1 MYDNLPVV
9 KLGLVATSRDCFP
22 IQLSAKRKAAV
33 VDAYTKAGGEIVD
46 IPTIIESEND
56 AMKALRTGD
65 RELARSIFE
74 NDHVANELELTIER
88 QSMRILLSEQPV
100 AGDLR
105 TISTALKM
113 ITDMERISD
122 QGADISEILTHIPTD
137 EKGPDILYTMA
148 DKCVIMVSKAMDAFI
163 GRDLELARAVSDADS
178 EIDRLFT
185 MARSELTGRITQKPD
200 EAALWLD
207 FFMIAK
213 YLERIG
219 DHAQNIAEWVE
230 FLVTGM
236 HKHQRIL

>member
-1 MYDNLPVV
+1 MRNKFEREMSELMDEMLRMSEFVV
-9 KLGLVATSRDCFP
+9 SVIK
-22 IQLSAKRKAAV
+22 
-33 VDAYTKAGGEIVD
+33 
-46 IPTIIESEND
+46 D

-65 RELARSIFE
+65 RELARSIYE
-74 NDHVANELELTIER
+74 SDHVANELELAIER

-100 AGDLR
+100 ASDLR

-122 QGADISEILTHIPTD
+122 QGADISEILMHIPAE
-137 EKGPDILYTMA
+137 EKGPEILYAMA
-148 DKCVIMVSKAMDAFI
+148 DKCVIMVTKAVDAFMR
-163 GRDLELARAVSDADS
+163 RDLELARAVIDADN
-178 EIDRLFT
+178 EIDRLFLE
-185 MARSELTGRITQKPD
+185 ARESLARRIGQRPD
-200 EAALWLD
+200 EAALQLD
-207 FFMIAK
+207 FFMIVK

>member
-1 MYDNLPVV
+1 MRNKFEREMSELMDEMLKMSEFVV
-9 KLGLVATSRDCFP
+9 SVIK
-22 IQLSAKRKAAV
+22 
-33 VDAYTKAGGEIVD
+33 
-46 IPTIIESEND
+46 D

-65 RELARSIFE
+65 RELARSIYE
-74 NDHVANELELTIER
+74 SDHVANELELAIER

-100 AGDLR
+100 ASDLR

-122 QGADISEILTHIPTD
+122 QGADISEILMHIPAE
-137 EKGPDILYTMA
+137 EKGPEILYAMA
-148 DKCVIMVSKAMDAFI
+148 DKCVIMVTKAVDAFMR
-163 GRDLELARAVSDADS
+163 RDLELARAVIDADN
-178 EIDRLFT
+178 EIDRLFLE
-185 MARSELTGRITQKPD
+185 ARESLARRISQRPD
-200 EAALWLD
+200 EAALQLD
-207 FFMIAK
+207 FFMIVK

>member
-1 MYDNLPVV
+1 MRNKFEREMSELEAEMLKMSKFVV
-9 KLGLVATSRDCFP
+9 NV
-22 IQLSAKRKAAV
+22 I
-33 VDAYTKAGGEIVD
+33 
-46 IPTIIESEND
+46 ND

-65 RELARSIFE
+65 RELARSIYE

-178 EIDRLFT
+178 EIDRRNH
-185 MARSELTGRITQKPD
+185 ARNAEGKRHTPRSGIRFSGRDDKVYLKGDFKARVESCLKQKLHRVQ
-200 EAALWLD
+200 A
-207 FFMIAK
+207 
-213 YLERIG
+213 
-219 DHAQNIAEWVE
+219 V
-230 FLVTGM
+230 
-236 HKHQRIL
+236 

>member
-1 MYDNLPVV
+1 MRNKFEREMSELMDEMLKMSEFVV
-9 KLGLVATSRDCFP
+9 SVIK
-22 IQLSAKRKAAV
+22 
-33 VDAYTKAGGEIVD
+33 
-46 IPTIIESEND
+46 D

-65 RELARSIFE
+65 RELARSIYE
-74 NDHVANELELTIER
+74 SDHVANELELAIER

-122 QGADISEILTHIPTD
+122 QGADISEILMHIPAE
-137 EKGPDILYTMA
+137 EKGPEILYAMA
-148 DKCVIMVSKAMDAFI
+148 DKCVIMVTKAVDAFMR
-163 GRDLELARAVSDADS
+163 RDLELARAVIDADN
-178 EIDRLFT
+178 EIDRLFLE
-185 MARSELTGRITQKPD
+185 ARESLARRIGQRPD
-200 EAALWLD
+200 EAALQLD
-207 FFMIAK
+207 FFMIVK

>member
-1 MYDNLPVV
+1 MRNKFEREMSEL
-9 KLGLVATSRDCFP
+9 
-22 IQLSAKRKAAV
+22 
-33 VDAYTKAGGEIVD
+33 
-46 IPTIIESEND
+46 ESEMLKMSGFVVSVIND

-65 RELARSIFE
+65 RELARSIYE

-88 QSMRILLSEQPV
+88 QSMKILLSEQPV

-122 QGADISEILTHIPTD
+122 QGADISEILTHIPSD

-148 DKCVIMVSKAMDAFI
+148 DKCVIMVSEAMDAFI
-163 GRDLELARAVSDADS
+163 GRDIELARAVIDADD

-185 MARSELTGRITQKPD
+185 MARSELSGRIMLKPD

>member
-1 MYDNLPVV
+1 MRNKFEREMSELMDEMLRMSEFVV
-9 KLGLVATSRDCFP
+9 SVIK
-22 IQLSAKRKAAV
+22 
-33 VDAYTKAGGEIVD
+33 
-46 IPTIIESEND
+46 D

-65 RELARSIFE
+65 RELARSIYE
-74 NDHVANELELTIER
+74 SDHVANELELAIER

-100 AGDLR
+100 ASDLR

-122 QGADISEILTHIPTD
+122 QGADISEILMHIPAE
-137 EKGPDILYTMA
+137 EKGPEILYAMA
-148 DKCVIMVSKAMDAFI
+148 DKCVIMVTKAVDSFMR
-163 GRDLELARAVSDADS
+163 RDIELARAVIDADN
-178 EIDRLFT
+178 EIDRLFLE
-185 MARSELTGRITQKPD
+185 ARESLARRISQRPD
-200 EAALWLD
+200 EAALQLD
-207 FFMIAK
+207 FFMIVK

>member
-1 MYDNLPVV
+1 MRNKFEREMSELMDEMLRMSEFVV
-9 KLGLVATSRDCFP
+9 SVIK
-22 IQLSAKRKAAV
+22 
-33 VDAYTKAGGEIVD
+33 
-46 IPTIIESEND
+46 D

-65 RELARSIFE
+65 RELARSIYE
-74 NDHVANELELTIER
+74 SDHVANELELAIER

-122 QGADISEILTHIPTD
+122 QGADISEILMHIPAE
-137 EKGPDILYTMA
+137 EKGPEILYAMA
-148 DKCVIMVSKAMDAFI
+148 DKCVIMVTKAVDAFMR
-163 GRDLELARAVSDADS
+163 RDLELARAVIDADN
-178 EIDRLFT
+178 EIDRLFLE
-185 MARSELTGRITQKPD
+185 ARESLARRIGQRPD
-200 EAALWLD
+200 EAALQLD
-207 FFMIAK
+207 FFMIVK

-236 HKHQRIL
+236 HNHQRIL

>member
-1 MYDNLPVV
+1 MRNKFEREMSELMDEMLKMSEFVV
-9 KLGLVATSRDCFP
+9 SVIK
-22 IQLSAKRKAAV
+22 
-33 VDAYTKAGGEIVD
+33 
-46 IPTIIESEND
+46 D

-65 RELARSIFE
+65 RELARSIYE
-74 NDHVANELELTIER
+74 SDHVANELELAIER

-100 AGDLR
+100 ASDLR

-122 QGADISEILTHIPTD
+122 QGADISEILMHIPAE
-137 EKGPDILYTMA
+137 EKGPEILYAMA
-148 DKCVIMVSKAMDAFI
+148 DKCVIMVTKAVDSFMR
-163 GRDLELARAVSDADS
+163 RDIELARAVIDADN
-178 EIDRLFT
+178 EIDRLFLE
-185 MARSELTGRITQKPD
+185 ARESLARRIGQRPD
-200 EAALWLD
+200 EAALQLD
-207 FFMIAK
+207 FFMIVK

>member
-1 MYDNLPVV
+1 MRNKFEREMSELMDEMLRMSEFVV
-9 KLGLVATSRDCFP
+9 SVIK
-22 IQLSAKRKAAV
+22 
-33 VDAYTKAGGEIVD
+33 
-46 IPTIIESEND
+46 D

-65 RELARSIFE
+65 RELARSIYE
-74 NDHVANELELTIER
+74 SDHVANELELAIER

-100 AGDLR
+100 AGDLL

-122 QGADISEILTHIPTD
+122 QGADISEILMHIPAE
-137 EKGPDILYTMA
+137 EKGPEILYAMA
-148 DKCVIMVSKAMDAFI
+148 DKCVIMVTKAVDAFMR
-163 GRDLELARAVSDADS
+163 RDLELARAVIDADN
-178 EIDRLFT
+178 EIDRLFLE
-185 MARSELTGRITQKPD
+185 ARESLARRIGQRPD
-200 EAALWLD
+200 EAALQLD
-207 FFMIAK
+207 FFMIVK

>member
-1 MYDNLPVV
+1 MRNKFEREMSELEAEMLKMSKFVV
-9 KLGLVATSRDCFP
+9 NV
-22 IQLSAKRKAAV
+22 I
-33 VDAYTKAGGEIVD
+33 
-46 IPTIIESEND
+46 ND

-65 RELARSIFE
+65 RELARSIYE

-148 DKCVIMVSKAMDAFI
+148 IN
-163 GRDLELARAVSDADS
+163 
-178 EIDRLFT
+178 
-185 MARSELTGRITQKPD
+185 
-200 EAALWLD
+200 AL
-207 FFMIAK
+207 
-213 YLERIG
+213 
-219 DHAQNIAEWVE
+219 
-230 FLVTGM
+230 
-236 HKHQRIL
+236 

>member
-1 MYDNLPVV
+1 MRNKFEREMSELMDEMLKMSEFVV
-9 KLGLVATSRDCFP
+9 SVIK
-22 IQLSAKRKAAV
+22 
-33 VDAYTKAGGEIVD
+33 
-46 IPTIIESEND
+46 D

-74 NDHVANELELTIER
+74 SDHVANELELAIER

-100 AGDLR
+100 ASDLR

-122 QGADISEILTHIPTD
+122 QGADISEILMHIPAE
-137 EKGPDILYTMA
+137 EKGPEILYAMA
-148 DKCVIMVSKAMDAFI
+148 DKCVIMVTKAVDSFMR
-163 GRDLELARAVSDADS
+163 RDIELARAVIDADN
-178 EIDRLFT
+178 EIDRLFLE
-185 MARSELTGRITQKPD
+185 ARESLARRISQRPD
-200 EAALWLD
+200 EAALQLD
-207 FFMIAK
+207 FFMIVK

>member
-1 MYDNLPVV
+1 MRNKFEREMSELMDEMLKMSEFVV
-9 KLGLVATSRDCFP
+9 SVIK
-22 IQLSAKRKAAV
+22 
-33 VDAYTKAGGEIVD
+33 
-46 IPTIIESEND
+46 D

-65 RELARSIFE
+65 RELARSIYE
-74 NDHVANELELTIER
+74 SDHVANELELAIER

-100 AGDLR
+100 ASDLR

-122 QGADISEILTHIPTD
+122 QGADISEILMHIPAE
-137 EKGPDILYTMA
+137 EKGPEILYAMA
-148 DKCVIMVSKAMDAFI
+148 DKCVIMVTKAVDSFMR
-163 GRDLELARAVSDADS
+163 RDIELARAVIDADN
-178 EIDRLFT
+178 EIDRLFLE
-185 MARSELTGRITQKPD
+185 ARESLARRISQRPD
-200 EAALWLD
+200 EAALQLD
-207 FFMIAK
+207 FFMIVK

>member
-1 MYDNLPVV
+1 MRNKFEREMSELMDEMLKMSEFVV
-9 KLGLVATSRDCFP
+9 SVIK
-22 IQLSAKRKAAV
+22 
-33 VDAYTKAGGEIVD
+33 
-46 IPTIIESEND
+46 D

-65 RELARSIFE
+65 RELARSIYE
-74 NDHVANELELTIER
+74 SDHVANELELAIER

-100 AGDLR
+100 ASDLR

-122 QGADISEILTHIPTD
+122 QGADISEILMHIPAE
-137 EKGPDILYTMA
+137 EKGPEILYAMA
-148 DKCVIMVSKAMDAFI
+148 DKCVIMVTKAVDSFMR
-163 GRDLELARAVSDADS
+163 RDIELARAVIDADN
-178 EIDRLFT
+178 EIDRLFLE
-185 MARSELTGRITQKPD
+185 ARESLVRRISQRPD
-200 EAALWLD
+200 EAALQLD
-207 FFMIAK
+207 FFMIVK

>member
-1 MYDNLPVV
+1 MRNKFERELSELMDEMLKMSEFVV
-9 KLGLVATSRDCFP
+9 SVIK
-22 IQLSAKRKAAV
+22 
-33 VDAYTKAGGEIVD
+33 
-46 IPTIIESEND
+46 D

-65 RELARSIFE
+65 RELARSIYE
-74 NDHVANELELTIER
+74 SDHVANELELAIER

-100 AGDLR
+100 ASDLR

-122 QGADISEILTHIPTD
+122 QGADISEILMHIPAE
-137 EKGPDILYTMA
+137 EKGPEILYAMA
-148 DKCVIMVSKAMDAFI
+148 DKCVIMVTKAVDSFMR
-163 GRDLELARAVSDADS
+163 RDIELARAVIDADN
-178 EIDRLFT
+178 EIDRLFLE
-185 MARSELTGRITQKPD
+185 ARESLARRISQRPD
-200 EAALWLD
+200 EAALQLD
-207 FFMIAK
+207 FFMIVK

>member
-1 MYDNLPVV
+1 MRNKFEREMSELMDEMLRMSEFVV
-9 KLGLVATSRDCFP
+9 SVIK
-22 IQLSAKRKAAV
+22 
-33 VDAYTKAGGEIVD
+33 
-46 IPTIIESEND
+46 D

-65 RELARSIFE
+65 RELARSIYE
-74 NDHVANELELTIER
+74 SDHVANELELAIER

-122 QGADISEILTHIPTD
+122 QGADISEILMHIPAE
-137 EKGPDILYTMA
+137 EKGPEILYAMA
-148 DKCVIMVSKAMDAFI
+148 DKCVIMVTKAVDAFMR
-163 GRDLELARAVSDADS
+163 RDLELARAVIDADN
-178 EIDRLFT
+178 EIDRLFLE
-185 MARSELTGRITQKPD
+185 ARESLARRIGQRPD
-200 EAALWLD
+200 EAALQLD
-207 FFMIAK
+207 FFMIVK

>member
-1 MYDNLPVV
+1 MRNKFEREMSELMDEMLKMSEFVV
-9 KLGLVATSRDCFP
+9 SVIK
-22 IQLSAKRKAAV
+22 
-33 VDAYTKAGGEIVD
+33 
-46 IPTIIESEND
+46 D

-65 RELARSIFE
+65 RELARSIYE
-74 NDHVANELELTIER
+74 SDHVANELELAIER

-100 AGDLR
+100 ASDLR

-122 QGADISEILTHIPTD
+122 QGADISEILMHIPAE
-137 EKGPDILYTMA
+137 EKGPEILYAMA
-148 DKCVIMVSKAMDAFI
+148 DKCVIMVTKAVDSFM
-163 GRDLELARAVSDADS
+163 RRYLELARAVIDADN
-178 EIDRLFT
+178 EIDRLFLE
-185 MARSELTGRITQKPD
+185 ARESLARRISQRPD
-200 EAALWLD
+200 EAALQLD
-207 FFMIAK
+207 FFMIVK

>member
-1 MYDNLPVV
+1 MRNKFEREMSELADEMLSMSEFVV
-9 KLGLVATSRDCFP
+9 GVIR
-22 IQLSAKRKAAV
+22 
-33 VDAYTKAGGEIVD
+33 
-46 IPTIIESEND
+46 D

-74 NDHVANELELTIER
+74 NDHVANELELAIER

-100 AGDLR
+100 ASDLR

-122 QGADISEILTHIPTD
+122 QGADISEILMHIPAD
-137 EKGPDILYTMA
+137 EKGPEILYTMA
-148 DKCVIMVSKAMDAFI
+148 DKCVIMVTKAVDAFMR
-163 GRDLELARAVSDADS
+163 RDVELARAVVDADN
-178 EIDRLFT
+178 EIDRLFLE
-185 MARSELTGRITQKPD
+185 ARSELVGRIGEKPD

-207 FFMIAK
+207 FFMIGK

>member
-1 MYDNLPVV
+1 MRNKFEREMKDLEDDMLEMSRFVV
-9 KLGLVATSRDCFP
+9 SV
-22 IQLSAKRKAAV
+22 I
-33 VDAYTKAGGEIVD
+33 
-46 IPTIIESEND
+46 ND
-56 AMKALRTGD
+56 AMKALRSGD
-65 RELARSIFE
+65 RELARSIYE

-100 AGDLR
+100 ASDLR

-122 QGADISEILTHIPTD
+122 QGADISEILMHIPAG

-163 GRDLELARAVSDADS
+163 GRDLPLAQAVIEADN
-178 EIDRLFT
+178 EIDRLF
-185 MARSELTGRITQKPD
+185 MEAREDLIGRINKDPND
-200 EAALWLD
+200 AALWLD
-207 FFMIAK
+207 FFMIVK

>member
-1 MYDNLPVV
+1 MRNKFEREMSELMDEMLRMSEFVV
-9 KLGLVATSRDCFP
+9 SVIK
-22 IQLSAKRKAAV
+22 
-33 VDAYTKAGGEIVD
+33 
-46 IPTIIESEND
+46 D

-65 RELARSIFE
+65 RELARSIYE
-74 NDHVANELELTIER
+74 SDHVANELELAIER

-100 AGDLR
+100 ASDLR

-122 QGADISEILTHIPTD
+122 QGADISEILMHIPAE
-137 EKGPDILYTMA
+137 EKGPEILYAMA
-148 DKCVIMVSKAMDAFI
+148 DKCVIMVTKAVDSFMR
-163 GRDLELARAVSDADS
+163 RDLELARAVIDADN
-178 EIDRLFT
+178 EIDRLFLE
-185 MARSELTGRITQKPD
+185 ARESLARRISQRPD
-200 EAALWLD
+200 EAALQLD
-207 FFMIAK
+207 FFMIVK

>member
-1 MYDNLPVV
+1 MRNKIEREMSELMDEMLRMSEFVV
-9 KLGLVATSRDCFP
+9 SVIK
-22 IQLSAKRKAAV
+22 
-33 VDAYTKAGGEIVD
+33 
-46 IPTIIESEND
+46 D

-65 RELARSIFE
+65 RELARSIYE
-74 NDHVANELELTIER
+74 SDHVANELELAIER

-100 AGDLR
+100 ASDLR

-122 QGADISEILTHIPTD
+122 QGADISEILMHIPAE
-137 EKGPDILYTMA
+137 EKGPEILYAMA
-148 DKCVIMVSKAMDAFI
+148 DKCVIMVTKAVDAFMR
-163 GRDLELARAVSDADS
+163 RDLELARAVIDADN
-178 EIDRLFT
+178 EIDRLFLE
-185 MARSELTGRITQKPD
+185 ARESLARRIGQRPD
-200 EAALWLD
+200 EAALQLD
-207 FFMIAK
+207 FFMIVK

>member
-1 MYDNLPVV
+1 MRNKFEREMSELMDEMLKMSEFVV
-9 KLGLVATSRDCFP
+9 SVIK
-22 IQLSAKRKAAV
+22 
-33 VDAYTKAGGEIVD
+33 
-46 IPTIIESEND
+46 D

-74 NDHVANELELTIER
+74 SDHVANELELAIER

-100 AGDLR
+100 ASDLR

-122 QGADISEILTHIPTD
+122 QGADISEILMHIPAE
-137 EKGPDILYTMA
+137 EKGPEILYAMA
-148 DKCVIMVSKAMDAFI
+148 DKCVIMVTKAVDSFMR
-163 GRDLELARAVSDADS
+163 RDLELARAVIDADN
-178 EIDRLFT
+178 EIDRLFLE
-185 MARSELTGRITQKPD
+185 ARESLARRISQRPD
-200 EAALWLD
+200 EAALQLD
-207 FFMIAK
+207 FFMIVK

>member
-1 MYDNLPVV
+1 MRNKFEREMSELMDEMLRMSEFVV
-9 KLGLVATSRDCFP
+9 SVIK
-22 IQLSAKRKAAV
+22 
-33 VDAYTKAGGEIVD
+33 
-46 IPTIIESEND
+46 D

-65 RELARSIFE
+65 RELARSIYE
-74 NDHVANELELTIER
+74 SDHVANELELAIER

-122 QGADISEILTHIPTD
+122 QGADISEILMHIPAE
-137 EKGPDILYTMA
+137 EKGPEILYAMA
-148 DKCVIMVSKAMDAFI
+148 DKCVIMVTKAVDSFMR
-163 GRDLELARAVSDADS
+163 RDIELARAVIDADN
-178 EIDRLFT
+178 EIDRLFLE
-185 MARSELTGRITQKPD
+185 ARESLARRIGQRPD
-200 EAALWLD
+200 EAALQLD
-207 FFMIAK
+207 FFMIVK

>member
-1 MYDNLPVV
+1 MRNKFEREMSELMDEMLKMSEFVV
-9 KLGLVATSRDCFP
+9 SVIK
-22 IQLSAKRKAAV
+22 
-33 VDAYTKAGGEIVD
+33 E
-46 IPTIIESEND
+46 

-65 RELARSIFE
+65 RELARSIYE
-74 NDHVANELELTIER
+74 SDHVANELELAIER

-100 AGDLR
+100 ASDLR

-122 QGADISEILTHIPTD
+122 QGADISEILMHIPAE
-137 EKGPDILYTMA
+137 EKGPEILYAMA
-148 DKCVIMVSKAMDAFI
+148 DKCVIMVTKAVDSFMR
-163 GRDLELARAVSDADS
+163 RDIELARAVIDADN
-178 EIDRLFT
+178 EIDRLFLE
-185 MARSELTGRITQKPD
+185 ARESLARRISQRPD
-200 EAALWLD
+200 EAALQLD
-207 FFMIAK
+207 FFMIVK

>member
-1 MYDNLPVV
+1 MSEFVV
-9 KLGLVATSRDCFP
+9 SVIK
-22 IQLSAKRKAAV
+22 
-33 VDAYTKAGGEIVD
+33 
-46 IPTIIESEND
+46 D

-74 NDHVANELELTIER
+74 SDHVANELELAIER

-100 AGDLR
+100 ASDLR

-122 QGADISEILTHIPTD
+122 QGADISEILMHIPAE
-137 EKGPDILYTMA
+137 EKGPEILYAMA
-148 DKCVIMVSKAMDAFI
+148 DKCVIMVTKAVDSFMR
-163 GRDLELARAVSDADS
+163 RDIELARAVIDADN
-178 EIDRLFT
+178 EIDRLFLE
-185 MARSELTGRITQKPD
+185 ARESLARRISQRPD
-200 EAALWLD
+200 EAALQLD
-207 FFMIAK
+207 FFMIVK